1 LKLKILASNIQF
13 ILYKGITL
21 ILFSYYKIIK
31 DKKKNL
37 TNIFLYENI
46 IKEEY
51 ISTVWLKE
59 DFWKFFVED
68 EIKKVN
74 NEYLNFDLYK
84 EVGLI
89 MIKLGL
95 GMKMVKKSFLNV
107 DTFKIL
113 DDENYQKLEIIIDSG
128 DLNYEI

>member
-1 LKLKILASNIQF
+1 MLNYPASNIQF

-84 EVGLI
+84 EVGLL

-113 DDENYQKLEIIIDSG
+113 DDENYKKLEIIIDSG
-128 DLNYEI
+128 DLNYDF

>member
-1 LKLKILASNIQF
+1 MKLKILASTIQF

-84 EVGLI
+84 EVGLL

-128 DLNYEI
+128 DLNYDF

>member
-1 LKLKILASNIQF
+1 MLNYSASNIQF
-13 ILYKGITL
+13 ILYKGIITL
-21 ILFSYYKIIK
+21 IKFSYYKIIK

-59 DFWKFFVED
+59 DFWKFFVEN

-74 NEYLNFDLYK
+74 N
-84 EVGLI
+84 I
-89 MIKLGL
+89 
-95 GMKMVKKSFLNV
+95 
-107 DTFKIL
+107 
-113 DDENYQKLEIIIDSG
+113 
-128 DLNYEI
+128 

>member
-1 LKLKILASNIQF
+1 MKLKILASNIQF

-128 DLNYEI
+128 DLNYDF